1 MRLYVV
7 ILLQYLFVD
16 VFFKMSLNKT
26 HTKPVKLVM
35 SVYDDLISTTS
46 VARQPVTLSGVPVA
60 FPGSDSNGELYY

>member
-1 MRLYVV
+1 
-7 ILLQYLFVD
+7 
-16 VFFKMSLNKT
+16 MSLNKT